1 MKLIKIKNH
10 IYIHTQ
16 TIVRRKRNKIHGLH
30 LPSGEWCTD
39 PEILQEEA
47 VKFFKNLFCTKDN
60 IRRPNHNPNLRPLD
74 QESRLALTKP
84 VTKEEVYHALMG
96 MKSYKAP
103 GPDGFQPIFYKIFW
117 DDVGDDVW
125 QFVRQSFSYGQF
137 VAPVVDTQMILIPK
151 TDDPSS
157 FKDFRP
163 ISLCNVL
170 YKIVTKVLMNRL
182 RPLLSDMI
190 SPLQSSFIPG
200 RGTTDNAILL

>member
-1 MKLIKIKNH
+1 M
-10 IYIHTQ
+10 
-16 TIVRRKRNKIHGLH
+16 
-30 LPSGEWCTD
+30 
-39 PEILQEEA
+39 
-47 VKFFKNLFCTKDN
+47 
-60 IRRPNHNPNLRPLD
+60 
-74 QESRLALTKP
+74 
-84 VTKEEVYHALMG
+84 
-96 MKSYKAP
+96 
-103 GPDGFQPIFYKIFW
+103 
-117 DDVGDDVW
+117 W